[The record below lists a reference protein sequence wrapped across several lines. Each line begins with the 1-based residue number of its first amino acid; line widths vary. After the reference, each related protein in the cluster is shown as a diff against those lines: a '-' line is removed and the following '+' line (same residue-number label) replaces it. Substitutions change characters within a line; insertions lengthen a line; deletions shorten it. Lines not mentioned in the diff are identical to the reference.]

1 MLSHPHLL
9 DAILLVASTVAVH
22 SVGSLAIQWLRGRCK
37 VWSGR
42 HLGFA
47 QNTLVITAI
56 VLGLLLIH
64 WVEVSLWARYYF
76 LKKCFADLPTSV
88 YFSVT
93 SYTTL
98 GGNVMLGEE
107 WRLLGGVEALTGML
121 MIGWS
126 TAIMIGY
133 IMSNYSRQINQWSHK
148 PDGGSE
154 YP

>member
-9 DAILLVASTVAVH
+9 DAILLVASTVTVH
-22 SVGSLAIQWLRGRCK
+22 SVGSLAIRWLRGRCR
-37 VWSGR
+37 VWSGC
-42 HLGFA
+42 HFGFA

-88 YFSVT
+88 YFSIT
-93 SYTTL
+93 AYTTL

-133 IMSNYSRQINQWSHK
+133 IMNNYWRQINQWSHK

>member
-1 MLSHPHLL
+1 VLSHPHLL
-9 DAILLVASTVAVH
+9 DAILLVAGTVAVH
-22 SVGSLAIQWLRGRCK
+22 SIGSLAIRWLRARSK
-37 VWSGR
+37 VWSG
-42 HLGFA
+42 HHFGFA
-47 QNTLVITAI
+47 QNTLVITTI
-56 VLGLLLIH
+56 VLALLLIH
-64 WVEVSLWARYYF
+64 WIEVSLWARYYF

-88 YFSVT
+88 YFSLT
-93 SYTTL
+93 AYTTL

-133 IMSNYSRQINQWSHK
+133 IMSNYSRQIDQWCHR